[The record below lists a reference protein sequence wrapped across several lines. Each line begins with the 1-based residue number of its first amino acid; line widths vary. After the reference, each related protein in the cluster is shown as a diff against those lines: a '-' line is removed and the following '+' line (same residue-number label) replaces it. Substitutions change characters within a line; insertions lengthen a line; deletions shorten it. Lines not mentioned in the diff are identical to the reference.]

1 MSDLTFHADLVD
13 FPSKIVVQNFKN
25 RTKPFL
31 PFFENF
37 DRDFG
42 TLGIEIPK
50 IGLQIRTRR
59 LRNRLYANFGKF
71 S

>member
-25 RTKPFL
+25 WTKPFL
-31 PFFENF
+31 PIFENF

-42 TLGIEIPK
+42 TLGMEILK

-59 LRNRLYANFGKF
+59 LQNRLSANFGKF